1 MSSGTVRSY
10 PFAFHKL
17 AQGDVVGCLDTVL
30 HHLTCTHFHIRASAM
45 LLAVGCAGGPA
56 NHRWRLHLA
65 IVVPEH
71 NPPRL
76 EVRQKPK
83 GRRRT
88 QRTTMHWEEGKVLV
102 FDDSFVSKPALTA
115 VALSVRWLRLS

>member
-1 MSSGTVRSY
+1 
-10 PFAFHKL
+10 
-17 AQGDVVGCLDTVL
+17 
-30 HHLTCTHFHIRASAM
+30 M

-102 FDDSFVSKPALTA
+102 FDDSFVSKPPLAA
-115 VALSVRWLRLS
+115 VAHSVRWLRFS

>member
-1 MSSGTVRSY
+1 
-10 PFAFHKL
+10 
-17 AQGDVVGCLDTVL
+17 
-30 HHLTCTHFHIRASAM
+30 M

-88 QRTTMHWEEGKVLV
+88 QRTTLHWEEGKVLV
-102 FDDSFVSKPALTA
+102 FDDSFVSKPVKPQFHWADL
-115 VALSVRWLRLS
+115 L